1 MVGDSRGNRRT
12 PCQEN
17 IERKETRGRGNTIR
31 DFFKRK
37 LMAND
42 TAAATSLL
50 FPAMIIILVA
60 SVVIAFIL
68 FRSQIGT
75 IGLGFIS
82 AVVGFF
88 SSIPTVM
95 TNAVYAIGGAIT
107 TGFTNLINGAFT
119 TIGTGLTSAATSGGT
134 GISNAFQN
142 FWKWLTSLY
151 IAPHIIYMQISG
163 A

>member
-1 MVGDSRGNRRT
+1 
-12 PCQEN
+12 
-17 IERKETRGRGNTIR
+17 
-31 DFFKRK
+31 
-37 LMAND
+37 MAND

-60 SVVIAFIL
+60 AVVIAFIL
-68 FRSQIGT
+68 FRSQIGS

-82 AVVGFF
+82 SVVGFF
-88 SSIPTVM
+88 SAIPTVM

-107 TGFTNLINGAFT
+107 TGITNFINGAFSVVGSG
-119 TIGTGLTSAATSGGT
+119 ITSAGTSAGT

>member
-1 MVGDSRGNRRT
+1 
-12 PCQEN
+12 
-17 IERKETRGRGNTIR
+17 
-31 DFFKRK
+31 
-37 LMAND
+37 MAND

-60 SVVIAFIL
+60 AVVIAFML
-68 FRSQIGT
+68 DRSQIGS

-82 AVVGFF
+82 SVVGFF
-88 SSIPTVM
+88 SAIPTVM

-107 TGFTNLINGAFT
+107 TGITNLINGAFSVVGSG
-119 TIGTGLTSAATSGGT
+119 ITSAGTSAGT
-134 GISNAFQN
+134 GISNAFQS

-151 IAPHIIYMQISG
+151 IAPQINYLQISG